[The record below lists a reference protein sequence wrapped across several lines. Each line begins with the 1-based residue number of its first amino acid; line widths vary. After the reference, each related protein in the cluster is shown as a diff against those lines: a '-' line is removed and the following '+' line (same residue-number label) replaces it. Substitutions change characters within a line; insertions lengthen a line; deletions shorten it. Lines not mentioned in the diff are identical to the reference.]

1 MLRLS
6 FPWSVEVPMYTQCP
20 HCEQPLRLSRRNPG
34 PRFLCP
40 FCQRVFQFDTSLAA
54 RHVLFAALDVS
65 TSAERHFPQM
75 LDVFRNLAMDS
86 PSGPYSDVSVLLF
99 HRQIV
104 PFPCEQLGGLQP
116 ADATMIPTLQ
126 DLRSRVGSGTAVLDA
141 LHHLLEDAEQ
151 LPAVSSDIVIL
162 TDGEDRCSRRHP
174 EELRHKIQRAASDTA
189 ICLHVFT
196 DGMNS
201 GPRLSL
207 VRKLSVPRVLW
218 SVHAQ
223 RACNNVGHAT
233 QLALGGNHH
242 AATPIL
248 SNLPT
253 RRSDHGRPGKH

>member
-1 MLRLS
+1 MRRGS
-6 FPWSVEVPMYTQCP
+6 FPWSVALPMYTQCP
-20 HCEQPLRLSRRNPG
+20 HCEQPLRLSRRNSG

-40 FCQRVFQFDTSLAA
+40 FCQRIFQLDTCLAA
-54 RHVLFAALDVS
+54 KHVLFAALDIS

-75 LDVFRNLAMDS
+75 LDVFRNLVMNS
-86 PSGPYSDVSVLLF
+86 PGGPYSDVSVRLF
-99 HRQIV
+99 HRRIV

-126 DLRSRVGSGTAVLDA
+126 DLHSRVGSGTAVLDA
-141 LHHLLEDAEQ
+141 LHHMLENAER
-151 LPAVSSDIVIL
+151 LPAVSSDIVIF

-174 EELRHKIQRAASDTA
+174 EELRHKIERAASDTA

-218 SVHAQ
+218 SVHAHRPGTNGG
-223 RACNNVGHAT
+223 RAAQPPLDC
-233 QLALGGNHH
+233 NHH
-242 AATPIL
+242 EATRIL
-248 SNLPT
+248 SN
-253 RRSDHGRPGKH
+253 